1 MRFGQVLYLEPRRR
15 HSDAKRLGFIGSR
28 YGTAI
33 YDPHFRTHTFPV
45 LLPFF
50 EPKFAKLKKLAQKY
64 SAITSF
70 NTYNATRTMVIEGT
84 TCGL

>member
-1 MRFGQVLYLEPRRR
+1 HL
-15 HSDAKRLGFIGSR
+15 DAQCFRLIAACNRASV
-28 YGTAI
+28 